1 MKQRVLLAVGTIV
14 MAAIGLGCEDA
25 ARRPVQARNPASP
38 AMATVLDPPTPARS
52 KAAQKTQTPV
62 ALTPLP
68 MTDPTRPQ
76 PKSLLPPIPD
86 GKRSEERRVGKE
98 CRW

>member
-68 MTDPTRPQ
+68 LTGNLSHRIEVLNEYAAPMDPR
-76 PKSLLPPIPD
+76 
-86 GKRSEERRVGKE
+86 KRL
-98 CRW
+98 